1 MFMEDTVIWIQL
13 YFSNMQEHCSWVVLH
28 GHVFQ
33 FIWIK
38 QRGEMYGTQQYK
50 EQVKRI
56 HGTDISVHISMESPM
71 AWEAFAFTGSKILLH
86 ASVE

>member
-1 MFMEDTVIWIQL
+1 
-13 YFSNMQEHCSWVVLH
+13 
-28 GHVFQ
+28 
-33 FIWIK
+33 
-38 QRGEMYGTQQYK
+38 MYGTQQYK

-71 AWEAFAFTGSKILLH
+71 AWEAFAFTRSKILLH